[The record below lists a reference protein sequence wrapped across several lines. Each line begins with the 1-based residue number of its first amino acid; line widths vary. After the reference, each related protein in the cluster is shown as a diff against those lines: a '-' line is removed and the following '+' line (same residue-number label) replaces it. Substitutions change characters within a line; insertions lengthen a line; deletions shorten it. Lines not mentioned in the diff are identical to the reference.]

1 MQPLSQ
7 HCRQNADE
15 IGQSQCLDPGTDKN
29 DARTTAEHRANGA
42 PVSRDRDQALGAP
55 DTEHHGAQLR
65 SQGGKGRRILPEPR
79 DEQDVQP
86 TFSRPLTSVIQ
97 NSSFSLPQGR
107 SAQELYSQPNRQTI
121 RQGSGSAGASPHP
134 DSFLRK

>member
-7 HCRQNADE
+7 HCRQNGDE

-29 DARTTAEHRANGA
+29 DARTAAEHRANGA
-42 PVSRDRDQALGAP
+42 PVSRDRDQAPGAA
-55 DTEHHGAQLR
+55 DAEHHGAQLCQ
-65 SQGGKGRRILPEPR
+65 QGGKGRRILPEPR

-86 TFSRPLTSVIQ
+86 HVQQTADQRDPEQFLFSSA
-97 NSSFSLPQGR
+97 GR

-121 RQGSGSAGASPHP
+121 RARLRICRGITAS
-134 DSFLRK
+134 R